1 MTKTIENLFLYFS
14 VSSDI
19 LIILLFFLNYKKVK
33 AEKGI
38 GVILIY
44 CVSAIFLNYIGER
57 LLSAKYKYVFY
68 TFYTLV
74 EYLMFTFFLWIC
86 IRNKN
91 LKKVIFLLS
100 LIFVVFIAAY
110 LIIVKHQKI
119 DSISIGIET
128 ILILIFSFYYLYEQ
142 MNNTD
147 NLFIYSKYEFWVI
160 IGFLIYLAGSFFIY
174 IYANQLDPKFI
185 YKYWFLTNIFY
196 IVKNVLFA
204 IGIYTYVKNGRK
216 KDAYKN
222 LGPYLN
228 KI

>member
-1 MTKTIENLFLYFS
+1 MTKTIENLFSYFS

-38 GVILIY
+38 GVIFIY
-44 CVSAIFLNYIGER
+44 CVSAIFLNYIGEE
-57 LLSAKYKYVFY
+57 LLSAKYKYIFY

-74 EYLMFTFFLWIC
+74 EYLMFTSFLWIC
-86 IRNKN
+86 IKNKN
-91 LKKVIFLLS
+91 LKKIIFLLS
-100 LIFVVFIAAY
+100 LIFIVFIGAY
-110 LIIVKHQKI
+110 LILVRHQKI

-204 IGIYTYVKNGRK
+204 IGIHTYVKNGRK
-216 KDAYKN
+216 KM
-222 LGPYLN
+222 LI
-228 KI
+228 KISALI